1 MLTVLQ
7 ISSYLAFAIFV
18 IVVLWKFVKYATMPI
33 HLRWEL
39 YPVPHEPEH
48 EHGGSFFE
56 HQNIW
61 QLERKHDKLNELKE
75 MFEEML
81 FIKRMFLNKR
91 DLWYVSWPFHAGV
104 YMILAWLALL
114 FVRAILVIAGVTS
127 LLPIA
132 DVLIQITGVIGVI
145 AATLGCLGL
154 LIKRVGSWELREY
167 SAGVEIFNLLFV
179 LVVLLTGLFAWIRFD
194 PHFDIAKEYMLSL
207 VTLGSHPM
215 PALPN
220 LILVHLILLE
230 LLFVYI
236 PFTKIAHYV
245 GKYYTFH
252 AVLWE
257 DAINKPGSEVE
268 KKVKRCLQFR
278 TSWSAPHFAGRTWAE
293 EAKNP
298 KLDVIER
305 WKP

>member
-1 MLTVLQ
+1 MLTPLQ

-18 IVVLWKFVKYATMPI
+18 VVVVWKFVKYATMPI

-81 FIKRMFLNKR
+81 FIKRMFQNKR

-104 YMILAWLALL
+104 YLILVWLALL
-114 FVRAILVIAGVTS
+114 FIRAVLVIAGVHS
-127 LLPIA
+127 LVPIA
-132 DVLIQITGVIGVI
+132 DALIMIAGAIGVI

-179 LVVLLTGLFAWIRFD
+179 LAVLLTGLFAWIKFD
-194 PHFDIAKEYMLSL
+194 PNFSIAKEYMLSL
-207 VTLGSHPM
+207 VSFGSQPM
-215 PALPN
+215 PELPTP
-220 LILVHLILLE
+220 ILVHLILLE
-230 LLFVYI
+230 LLFIYI

-252 AVLWE
+252 TVLWE
-257 DAINKPGSEVE
+257 DAINKPGSDVE
-268 KKVKRCLQFR
+268 RKVKRCLQFR
-278 TSWSAPHFAGRTWAE
+278 TSWSAPHIAGRTWAE
-293 EAKNP
+293 EATNP